1 MKKPFP
7 LVAAGGLLL
16 GLSANAQAE
25 EIGAGWSLS
34 SNVAITS
41 NYLFRG
47 FSESDEEPAVQ
58 GGFDLD
64 HASGAYVGTWAS
76 SLQPQDA
83 RGPLELD
90 FYGGFGFDLTP
101 DIWGDVGLT
110 FYTYPDDSDSN
121 TVEAYAGA
129 GTAFGEVEADFYVHV
144 SDDYFD
150 EDESSVYLETNWM
163 TPLAAGFYAMAHLG
177 YLVIDSDTN
186 LDGADAALGVGYEY
200 GTLDLSLVGTYNSS
214 DAADEDD
221 DETQVAFTVS
231 RSF

>member
-7 LVAAGGLLL
+7 LVTAGGLLL

-47 FSESDEEPAVQ
+47 FSESGEEPAVQ

-76 SLQPQDA
+76 SLGPDA
-83 RGPLELD
+83 AAALEMD
-90 FYGGFGFDLTP
+90 YYGGFGFDLTP
-101 DIWGDVGLT
+101 DIWGDVGLV
-110 FYTYPDDSDSN
+110 FYTYPEDTDDN
-121 TVEAYAGA
+121 TVEIYAGA
-129 GTAFGEVEADFYVHV
+129 GTAFGEVEADFYAHI

-150 EDESSVYLETNWM
+150 SDESSVYLETNWM

-177 YLVIDSDTN
+177 YLVIDSDTDA
-186 LDGADAALGVGYEY
+186 DGFDAALGVGYEY

-214 DAADEDD
+214 DEADDADE
-221 DETQVAFTVS
+221 ETQVAFTVS